1 MLRICRSI
9 RTFMRSDKNQKWY
22 QIYKRYLAYL
32 LLDVVGVRRGHRS
45 SRIQIQR
52 KIGWASQRICPYSIG
67 ITRQGVKTYPI
78 SKKILLISAL
88 TFSSWWKAPP
98 DVGVPS
104 ASKLYFLNFATFH
117 APLMRQISASLDT
130 KVRLA
135 NLASISAV
143 KSVSGF
149 SLETLKS
156 EPLETENH

>member
-1 MLRICRSI
+1 MLLGYEEGIEVPESRFNER
-9 RTFMRSDKNQKWY
+9 
-22 QIYKRYLAYL
+22 L
-32 LLDVVGVRRGHRS
+32 GGHLS
-45 SRIQIQR
+45 KSAHIQL
-52 KIGWASQRICPYSIG
+52 GSHCS
-67 ITRQGVKTYPI
+67 QGVKTYPI